1 VNLSLS
7 MLIRGSIYQITL
19 RPWYRR
25 KVGSEATTGIC
36 GARLERWFSGRRDRR
51 DGLSQL

>member
-19 RPWYRR
+19 RPW
-25 KVGSEATTGIC
+25 
-36 GARLERWFSGRRDRR
+36 
-51 DGLSQL
+51 